1 MRKTIPFF
9 LAAGLLLSLSGCAFH
24 FHFDL
29 LGEDTLQ
36 EVVLQK
42 SEAKEKVLLL
52 DIEGL
57 LASAA
62 ETGSWSRDRGPLSS
76 VMAKLNRAAQDPD
89 VRAVILR
96 LDTPGGEVTASD
108 LLHHEI
114 LRFKKRT
121 GVPVV
126 GLMMSLAASGG
137 YYVACACDRIIAH
150 PTTLTGSIGVIALFP
165 ETGELMG
172 KLGLKMNVIKSGALK
187 DAGSLFRGMTDEE
200 RALFQEMIDEDYR
213 AFVEVV
219 AANRSGRLT
228 KEEVMR
234 LADGRVYTAQ
244 QALAA
249 KLIDDIGYFDSTLE
263 SVLKMSGLRRAKVVA
278 YTYYPKTQTNIYSLS
293 SAGTPLAAEEVWS
306 RALDSLRSGFYYLWL
321 PQASG
326 R

>member
-9 LAAGLLLSLSGCAFH
+9 LSAGLLLSSSGCALH

-42 SEAKEKVLLL
+42 SEAREKILLL
-52 DIEGL
+52 DIEGIL
-57 LASAA
+57 SSAA
-62 ETGSWSRDRGPLSS
+62 ETGSWSRDRGPVSS
-76 VMAKLNRAAQDPD
+76 VLAKLNRAAQDPD

-114 LRFKKRT
+114 LRFKKNT
-121 GVPVV
+121 GLPVV

-165 ETGELMG
+165 DTGELMG
-172 KLGLKMNVIKSGALK
+172 KLGLRMNVIKSGALK
-187 DAGSLFRGMTDEE
+187 DAGSLFRGMTEEE
-200 RALFQEMIDEDYR
+200 RSLFQEMIDEDYR

-219 AANRSGRLT
+219 TANRAGQLT
-228 KEEVMR
+228 REEVRR
-234 LADGRVYTAQ
+234 LADGRIYTAP

-249 KLIDDIGYFDSTLE
+249 KLIDEIGYFDSTLE
-263 SVLKMSGLRRAKVVA
+263 GVLKRTGLRRAKVVA
-278 YTYYPKTQTNIYSLS
+278 YTYFPKTQTNIYSLS
-293 SAGTPLAAEEVWS
+293 SAGTPLAAQEGWS
-306 RALDSLRSGFYYLWL
+306 QILDRLKTGFYYLWL

>member
-1 MRKTIPFF
+1 MRKSIPFF
-9 LAAGLLLSLSGCAFH
+9 LAAGLLLGLSGCALH

-36 EVVLQK
+36 EVVLQT
-42 SEAKEKVLLL
+42 SEAREKILLL
-52 DIEGL
+52 DIEGI

-62 ETGSWSRDRGPLSS
+62 DTGSWSRDRGPLSS
-76 VMAKLNRAAQDPD
+76 VLAKLNRAAQDPD
-89 VRAVILR
+89 IRAVILR
-96 LDTPGGEVTASD
+96 LNTPGGEVTASD

-121 GVPVV
+121 GLPVV

-165 ETGELMG
+165 ETGELLG

-187 DAGSLFRGMTDEE
+187 DAGSLFRGMTVEE

-234 LADGRVYTAQ
+234 LADGRIYTAP

-278 YTYYPKTQTNIYSLS
+278 YTYHPKTQTNIYSLS
-293 SAGTPLAAEEVWS
+293 SAGTPLAEEEVWS